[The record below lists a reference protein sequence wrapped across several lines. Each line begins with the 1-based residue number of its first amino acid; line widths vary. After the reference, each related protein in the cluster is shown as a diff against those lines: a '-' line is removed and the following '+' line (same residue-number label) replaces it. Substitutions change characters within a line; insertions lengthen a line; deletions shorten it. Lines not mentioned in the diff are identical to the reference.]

1 MKQERFSFL
10 RGIFCLSVLLF
21 TLASSSA
28 FAQQTATGVVKD
40 ANGDPIIG
48 ANVVEKGS
56 SNGTITDVDGKFTL
70 ETQQNAT
77 LVFSYV
83 GMKEQESRAAK
94 NMIILLQEDT
104 EVLDELVVVGY
115 GVQKKAN
122 LTGAVSTVDVTKTL
136 ESKSQANVSKAL
148 QGSVPGLTITQ
159 VNGDINE
166 DAKVEIRGIGSVN
179 GNSRP
184 LYVVDGVPMDVTDNF
199 NPLTSLNA
207 NDIESISVLKDAA
220 STSIY
225 GTKAAFG
232 VVLITTKN
240 AKDAGKF
247 KISYSNNFGW
257 SQATV
262 LPSYPN
268 VAQQAE
274 AMLQANDRN
283 GDASELFG
291 IYFDHTSAA
300 GQHFWEMVG
309 KWQDKYGVDYKK
321 GYEEMIWG
329 EDYDELGYYANYDV
343 PGIMFNNATPS
354 QQHNLSVQGNT
365 GKTSYYM
372 SLGYDKEQGLL
383 NFNPD
388 QLRRYNATMNVQS
401 QVTDWLTVGGRF
413 SYADKKYTYP
423 YLRGGSYQYL
433 WRWTSF
439 FGPYGYFVDENG
451 DQWDGRTM
459 IGYRNQGGDCY
470 NQYMS
475 MRAGGFFKIDF
486 THGFTFNADY
496 TYVNSTSRYKGVG
509 LPAHIYNTWGVNPSL
524 TTLSTTTF
532 VETDRSFANQH
543 IANAFF
549 NYNNTFAE
557 AHNLNVMLG
566 GNLDKYD
573 YEYLYYERHA
583 IMDENMP
590 ELALCDEDYSYT
602 HAKSK
607 RGSLGLFGRINYD
620 YKGIYLIELNGRY
633 DWSSKFP
640 DGSKGAFF
648 PSASLGYRI
657 SEEAYYEPAKEY
669 VSNMK
674 VRASYGTI
682 GNSDIG
688 SNMFLATMSKKGAGV
703 NWLGTGSSKYDYF
716 TQPKLVGSSLTWETI
731 ATTNIGLDLGFLKN
745 ALNVSFDWFQ
755 RENKNMIAPG
765 KAMPSVLGASAA
777 YENAGSMRS
786 RGWEITVDWHQ
797 KFGDWNV
804 YATANLSD
812 YKTKIT
818 EWDSNNLINGYYT
831 GKEYGEIW
839 GFETDRYFTR
849 EDFVYDG
856 GGNRTGYA
864 AGVAD
869 QDGLQS
875 GTFTYGV
882 GDIKFVDKNGDGVIN
897 AGDPT
902 MTDENG
908 DLIPI
913 GTPENHGDLVR
924 IGNWTP
930 RWQYSL
936 RAGFD
941 YNIVGGK
948 GGNVDFDL
956 YFQGVGKRDMWTQSA
971 FVMPFMR
978 GVDAIYANQT
988 SYVTQDMIDNNTVD
1002 QNAKYPALYGGGAG
1016 RGTISSNVIDNGR
1029 YNFYPQTKYLV
1040 NLAYLRLKNVT
1051 LGYTLPRDI
1060 TRKAYI
1066 EKLRVYGSI
1075 NNVCDLVNHTRQY
1088 GLDPEINTGVGSYA
1102 NGVWGRTE
1110 PITRTYSIGLQVEF

>member
-1 MKQERFSFL
+1 MRKLFSLVVVLFA
-10 RGIFCLSVLLF
+10 FSLSI
-21 TLASSSA
+21 
-28 FAQQTATGVVKD
+28 FAQQTVSGTVVD
-40 ANGDPIIG
+40 TNGEPVVG
-48 ANVVEKGS
+48 AAIAEVGTTQ
-56 SNGTITDVDGKFTL
+56 GTISDFNGQFTL
-70 ETQQNAT
+70 KVADNAQ
-77 LVFSYV
+77 LRISYV
-83 GMKEQESRAAK
+83 GYKTVTVKAA
-94 NMIILLQEDT
+94 NGMRVTLAEDNAL
-104 EVLDELVVVGY
+104 LDELVVVGY
-115 GVQKKAN
+115 GVQRKAN

-148 QGSVPGLTITQ
+148 QGAVPGLTITQ

-179 GNSRP
+179 GYSRP
-184 LYVVDGVPMDVTDNF
+184 LYVVDGIPMDVTDNF

-232 VVLITTKN
+232 VVLITTKS

-247 KISYSNNFGW
+247 RVNYSNNFGW
-257 SQATV
+257 SQATA
-262 LPSYPN
+262 LPKYPN
-268 VAQQAE
+268 VAEQAE
-274 AMLQANDRN
+274 AMFEANERN

-309 KWQDKYGVDYKK
+309 KWQDKYGKDYAK

-329 EDYDELGYYANYDV
+329 VDYDELGYYANYDV
-343 PGIMFNNATPS
+343 AGIMFNNATPS
-354 QQHNLSVQGNT
+354 QQHNLSISGNT
-365 GKTSYYM
+365 GKTQYYL
-372 SLGYDKEQGLL
+372 SLGYDQEQGLL

-388 QLRRYNATMNVQS
+388 KLRKYNATVNLSS
-401 QVTDWLTVGGRF
+401 QVKDWLTVGARF
-413 SYADKKYTYP
+413 SYSDKKYTYP
-423 YLRGGSYQYL
+423 YLRGGTYQYL

-451 DQWDGRTM
+451 DHWDGRTM

-475 MRAGGFFKIDF
+475 MRANGFFKIDF

-496 TYVNSTSRYKGVG
+496 TFVNATSRYKGVG

-543 IANAFF
+543 IANAYF
-549 NYNNTFAE
+549 NYNNSFGNV
-557 AHNLNVMLG
+557 HNLNVMIG
-566 GNLDKYD
+566 GNLDKYN

-583 IMDENMP
+583 IMDEHMP

-602 HAKSK
+602 HTKSK

-620 YKGIYLIELNGRY
+620 YKGIYLLELNGRY

-648 PSASLGYRI
+648 PSFSAGYRI
-657 SEEAYYEPAKEY
+657 SEEAYYEPAKQY
-669 VSNMK
+669 VSNLK

-688 SNMFLATMSKKGAGV
+688 NNMFLATMSKQGAGV

-716 TQPKLVGSSLTWETI
+716 SQPKLVGSSLTWETI
-731 ATTNIGLDLGFLKN
+731 ATTNVGIDLGFINN
-745 ALNVSFDWFQ
+745 ALNISFDWFQ

-765 KAMPSVLGASAA
+765 KAMPALLGASAA

-786 RGWEITVDWHQ
+786 RGWELTIDWHQ
-797 KFGDWNV
+797 QFGDWTV
-804 YATANLSD
+804 YATANLND
-812 YKTKIT
+812 YKTVIT
-818 EWDSNNLINGYYT
+818 EWDSNNLIGGYYS

-849 EDFVYDG
+849 EDFVYEGDA
-856 GGNRTGYA
+856 RTGYA
-864 AGVAD
+864 QGIAD

-875 GTFTYGV
+875 GTFKYGV
-882 GDIKFVDKNGDGVIN
+882 GDIKFVDQNGDGVIN
-897 AGDPT
+897 AGDPE
-902 MTDENG
+902 MRDSEGNI
-908 DLIPI
+908 IPI
-913 GTPENHGDLVR
+913 GTPENHGDLIK
-924 IGNWTP
+924 IGNSTP

-936 RAGFD
+936 RVGFD
-941 YNIVGGK
+941 YNINKGK
-948 GGNVDFDL
+948 GGALDFDL
-956 YFQGVGKRDMWTQSA
+956 FFQGVGKRDMWTQAA
-971 FVMPFMR
+971 FVMPFTR

-988 SYVTQDMIDNNTVD
+988 SYVTAEMVKNNTVD
-1002 QNAKYPALYGGGAG
+1002 QNATYPALYGGGAG
-1016 RGTISSNVIDNGR
+1016 QGTISSNVLSGGR

-1040 NLAYLRLKNVT
+1040 NMAYLRLKNIT
-1051 LGYTLPRDI
+1051 IGYTLPREA

-1066 EKLRVYGSI
+1066 EKIRIYGSI
-1075 NNVCDLVNHTRQY
+1075 NNALDIVNHTRQY
-1088 GLDPEINTGVGSYA
+1088 GLDPEINTGVGSYG

-1110 PITRTYSIGLQVEF
+1110 PITRTYSVGLQVEF